1 MTTKIVGELEQTR
14 DGYGIGSIGWTLYW
28 PATYHNG
35 PLGVKPGEVA
45 TLTPEEWASIHED
58 ERPSLCDCFAEKAN
72 AEAEAAAI
80 VAEIERITRAVK
92 P

>member
-1 MTTKIVGELEQTR
+1 MKIVGELEQTR

-28 PATYHNG
+28 PANYHNHS
-35 PLGVKPGEVA
+35 LDVKPGDVA
-45 TLTPEEWASIHED
+45 TLTPEGWAGIHED
-58 ERPSLCDCFAEKAN
+58 ERPSLCDCYAEKAN

-80 VAEIERITRAVK
+80 VAEIDRLVQAVK